1 MKQALDYVTSFVTIT
16 LVLAGLGGISYSM
29 FKEGGW
35 LGTLFSKF
43 VDVQMDNPVFAIPVT
58 IGAAVVGKMWYD
70 HQVAKGHT
78 SKMPDV
84 LIYFI
89 MAAGVYFLY
98 RFFTTG
104 SF

>member
-1 MKQALDYVTSFVTIT
+1 MKQSLDYFVSFITIA
-16 LVLAGLGGISYSM
+16 LVLAGLGGVSYSM

-35 LGTLFSKF
+35 LGAIFGKF
-43 VDVQMDNPVFAIPVT
+43 VDAHMANPVIAIPVT
-58 IGAAVVGKMWYD
+58 IGAAIVGKMWYD

-84 LIYFI
+84 LIYVI
-89 MAAGVYFLY
+89 MAAGAYFLW